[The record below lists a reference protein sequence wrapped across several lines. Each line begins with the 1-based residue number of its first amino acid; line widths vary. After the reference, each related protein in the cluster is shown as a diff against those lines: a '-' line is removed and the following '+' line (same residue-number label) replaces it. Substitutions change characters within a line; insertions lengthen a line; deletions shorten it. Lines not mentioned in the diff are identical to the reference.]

1 MVVYI
6 VVTVIPLFLLGS
18 LSFGM
23 LRGQLKKSYEMQ
35 LEAECIRVKGT
46 LFDITSS
53 VYSFSEPIVSV
64 QSYRDIFSKEEFG
77 SDEKQVYKFVDKFH
91 DIHPAKYG
99 SSLIYEYLH
108 QQSQYS
114 FEYLHPPEGRFF

>member
-77 SDEKQVYKFVDKFH
+77 SDEKQVYNSLTNFMTSIRQSTAAV
-91 DIHPAKYG
+91 
-99 SSLIYEYLH
+99 SSMNIYTNNPNIP
-108 QQSQYS
+108 SNT
-114 FEYLHPPEGRFF
+114 